1 MLEEV
6 LQWLEERT
14 DGGNDALEEEEVMSY
29 RVLLPHFHRRRLVM
43 GSSDPDN
50 HYQLMQLNKKF
61 KKYYFLLCSYI
72 HVDERPRH
80 AHMYMYTRTNG
91 IVNVNRNLT
100 TANNYY

>member
-29 RVLLPHFHRRRLVM
+29 GVLLPHFLHRRLVM

-61 KKYYFLLCSYI
+61 KKILFSSLFI
-72 HVDERPRH
+72 
-80 AHMYMYTRTNG
+80 YTCR
-91 IVNVNRNLT
+91 
-100 TANNYY
+100 